1 MSNKKYRFQLIKDLI
16 STQEISNQDELL
28 KKLEDLEIV
37 ITQATLSR
45 DLRELKVSKVP
56 NLQGNYVYRLTE
68 TETMNSI
75 QTHDDKVTLTF
86 SNNLVVVKT
95 KPGYANRIGFEI
107 DNAHFNSILG
117 TIAGDDTVLI
127 IMKET
132 STREEVL
139 KELIQIIPNINTTNN
154 E

>member
-132 STREEVL
+132 KDPRRSFKRIDSNYSQY
-139 KELIQIIPNINTTNN
+139 KHNKQ
-154 E
+154 

>member
-132 STREEVL
+132 SSREEVL